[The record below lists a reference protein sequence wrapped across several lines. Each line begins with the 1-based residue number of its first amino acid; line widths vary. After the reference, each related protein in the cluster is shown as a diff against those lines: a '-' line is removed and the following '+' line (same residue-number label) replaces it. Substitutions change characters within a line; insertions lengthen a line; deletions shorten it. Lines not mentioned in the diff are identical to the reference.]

1 MLDSQNSKVETTTRV
16 GEEEAKHFYFKFDI
30 SRAERESHLRRRR
43 KSEKIKGFRHYN
55 DNTFHTALQLGR
67 WSVGEK
73 FS

>member
-16 GEEEAKHFYFKFDI
+16 GEEEAKHFYFSLTFH
-30 SRAERESHLRRRR
+30 EQRESHLRRRR